1 MKRPIVILASLCLLP
16 LYGCIS
22 SEESGRLAK
31 NRENLYQF
39 AELEPP
45 LVVSENLDFRAADD
59 LMPVPAE
66 VGMQRPEGQGVPKR
80 ISLAAPKALLVPEML
95 DQIRIQSLGE
105 RSWLVAPKNPAAV
118 WPKLVLFITD
128 HRLGTRHTD
137 PATGLLETAWF
148 SVEPEAEDAVR
159 QALLPINDGDIYH
172 RIVFNVEQAV
182 KDDFTE
188 VHIQVFNTSDAS
200 KAVAAAGAQN
210 EGDAPSGQQAVPAK
224 NTAVLKVLAAALLAS
239 DQRKSVSLM
248 ATTIGSIEAKA
259 HLLWDAQGQ
268 PSLRL
273 SLDNNRFLATVRRSL
288 DNAGIPVHASD
299 DELIEI
305 TFDRMLVRDRLEKDT
320 LKWLRGHKAGRLELH
335 LRWENEY
342 GYIAVLQQDAA
353 ALDADYAEQVLL
365 FIREHAL

>member
-1 MKRPIVILASLCLLP
+1 MKQLIVILASLCLLL
-16 LYGCIS
+16 LYGCVA

-31 NRENLYQF
+31 NRENLYRF
-39 AELEPP
+39 AQLEPP
-45 LVVSENLDFRAADD
+45 LVVSDGLDFRAATEI
-59 LMPVPAE
+59 MPVPAA
-66 VGMQRPEGQGVPKR
+66 VGIRQQAGQGIPKKV
-80 ISLAAPKALLVPEML
+80 SLAAPRALLVPEML

-148 SVEPEAEDAVR
+148 SVEPEAEGAVR
-159 QALLPINDGDIYH
+159 QALLPIHEGGIYH

-188 VHIQVFNTSDAS
+188 IHIQIFNTSDTS
-200 KAVAAAGAQN
+200 KDFAAAVEQN
-210 EGDAPSGQQAVPAK
+210 EGNEPLEQKPVPAK
-224 NTAVLKVLAAALLAS
+224 NTAVLKVLAATLLAS
-239 DQRKSVSLM
+239 DQRTSVSLM

-259 HLLWDAQGQ
+259 HLLLDAQGQ

-273 SLDNNRFLATVRRSL
+273 SLDHNRFLATVRRSL
-288 DNAGIPVHASD
+288 NNAGIPVHASD

-305 TFDRMLVRDRLEKDT
+305 TFDRRLVRDRLAKGT
-320 LKWLRGHKAGRLELH
+320 FKRLKRHKTDRLELH
-335 LRWENEY
+335 LRWEDEH
-342 GYIAVLQQDAA
+342 GYIAVLQQDAVP
-353 ALDADYAEQVLL
+353 LDADYAEQVLL